1 MRDAKQRLKTLQ
13 SNIEAAIRTA
23 ELGSPH
29 FITLMML
36 KEMAEIVASVANG
49 SEG

>member
-1 MRDAKQRLKTLQ
+1 MQDAKQRLKTLQ

-23 ELGSPH
+23 DPTSQHHL
-29 FITLMML
+29 TLLML
-36 KEMAEIVASVANG
+36 KELSAIVASVANG